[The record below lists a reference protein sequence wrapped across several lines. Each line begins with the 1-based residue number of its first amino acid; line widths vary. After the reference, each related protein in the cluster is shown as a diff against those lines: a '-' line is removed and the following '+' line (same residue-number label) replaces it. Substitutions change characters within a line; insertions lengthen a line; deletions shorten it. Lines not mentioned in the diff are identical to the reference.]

1 MDTAKKTEQMFIRND
16 QYNFIAQQ
24 VYFIVHTQNTVNHQD
39 TRDGV
44 KLHAMAKVREMIPG
58 MTENQEALLN
68 RMTEL
73 ENETEART
81 FLNELKRDC
90 VIPFQALTKKKVEKL
105 FPKAKKLQIPDLDA
119 LDFQR
124 LSYLGWFDT
133 RAHKQYLIVEY
144 QGRLKGIA
152 GHFANSNNKGI
163 CSICNHLGEVALFV
177 TKVKSGKETYTS
189 RGNYICKDSH
199 VCNENLT
206 DIKKLEVFLDHLFQ

>member
-16 QYNFIAQQ
+16 QYNYIARQ
-24 VYFIVHTQNTVNHQD
+24 VYFIIHTQNTVNHKD

-44 KLHAMAKVREMIPG
+44 RLHSMAKVREMIPDL
-58 MTENQEALLN
+58 TEEQETLLN
-68 RMTEL
+68 RITEL
-73 ENETEART
+73 ESESEART
-81 FLNELKRDC
+81 FLGELKHDY
-90 VIPFQALTKKKVEKL
+90 VIPFQTLSKKKVEKL
-105 FPKAKKLQIPDLDA
+105 FPKAKKLQMPDLDT

-144 QGRLKGIA
+144 QGKLKGIS

-163 CSICNHLGEVALFV
+163 CSICNHLGEVALFM

-189 RGNYICKDSH
+189 RGNYICKDSQA
-199 VCNENLT
+199 CNENMT
-206 DIKKLEVFLDHLFQ
+206 DIQKLEDFLGYLFQ